1 MKKQIIYLTI
11 LVFIPGF
18 LVAQAAGNMYYNQ
31 KLSNKHKAETSYGG
45 AMAGYGNQPGYQQ
58 QAANN
63 TQYYDYGQ
71 GADSVMTIRSSV
83 LTNVKPDAYKM
94 VLGLTQVG

>member
-1 MKKQIIYLTI
+1 
-11 LVFIPGF
+11 
-18 LVAQAAGNMYYNQ
+18 
-31 KLSNKHKAETSYGG
+31 
-45 AMAGYGNQPGYQQ
+45 MAGYGNQPGYQQ

-83 LTNVKPDAYKM
+83 LINVKPDAYKM
-94 VLGLTQVG
+94 VIGLTQVGENMQEAHDKITERIDNVRSGLEALGIEENAVYVDFIS